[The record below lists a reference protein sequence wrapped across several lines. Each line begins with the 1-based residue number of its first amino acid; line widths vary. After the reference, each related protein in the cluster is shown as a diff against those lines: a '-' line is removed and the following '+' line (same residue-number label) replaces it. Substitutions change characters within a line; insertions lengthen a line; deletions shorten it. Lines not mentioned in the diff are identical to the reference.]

1 MLSCAMIVLNEEA
14 TVAKALNS
22 IIPYVDEVVVVDGG
36 SEDRTREI
44 VTTFP
49 KVCMYE
55 NPWSQDFS
63 LQRNFAIEKAGGDW
77 IFSLDADQHISPYVG
92 QAFSELIRQKEYD
105 AFSFYYYNVLEGQ
118 PIGLLSPPRPR
129 EKLFRR
135 YCYWRG
141 QLHERLIGY
150 TNMYN
155 LNLHVFHEKTR
166 ASTLRSNQTYWD
178 MGQAPDKGW
187 RKEMGIW
194 IPDLSLVSYAEAIG
208 LVNYLSQDGVTMRVV
223 QWGPEFSKVC
233 ECIQEFFE
241 GKRHNFILEI
251 GSYTGGSLLVLSKT
265 LSMNGILASIEPMLE
280 TPLLLRLVK
289 KVAAPHEVCHIPHLS
304 SSIEAIEEVE
314 ELVGRYG
321 KATVLHI
328 DGDSSF
334 SSCMTDFLIY
344 EKYVDTPGM
353 IVMHDVVT
361 ETGPRQAYNLI
372 KRFYS
377 DLFTDAQEVYEGG
390 TGSGILY
397 RR

>member
-1 MLSCAMIVLNEEA
+1 
-14 TVAKALNS
+14 
-22 IIPYVDEVVVVDGG
+22 
-36 SEDRTREI
+36 
-44 VTTFP
+44 
-49 KVCMYE
+49 
-55 NPWSQDFS
+55 
-63 LQRNFAIEKAGGDW
+63 
-77 IFSLDADQHISPYVG
+77 
-92 QAFSELIRQKEYD
+92 
-105 AFSFYYYNVLEGQ
+105 
-118 PIGLLSPPRPR
+118 
-129 EKLFRR
+129 
-135 YCYWRG
+135 
-141 QLHERLIGY
+141 
-150 TNMYN
+150 
-155 LNLHVFHEKTR
+155 
-166 ASTLRSNQTYWD
+166 